1 MSSLVVLGSSGF
13 LGKAFLCNNN
23 LIKPIKAIV
32 RTIPA
37 NVDVSK
43 NKVTWIEADLMDPS
57 SLKSILS
64 EGDVVINLA
73 YISDS
78 DRDKNINLINNIIE
92 ACIHS
97 KVSRL
102 IHCSTAVVVGQI
114 AIHRVNELSPCNP
127 VTVYEKTKLALE
139 QCVLNASLRGLDV
152 GILRPTAILGH
163 GGKNLLKLA
172 YSLTH
177 GNKFSNYLKTCILG
191 KMPMHLV
198 PVRNVV
204 SALLHLALSA
214 KNLEGNIFIVSS
226 DEDKDNNFQ
235 KVEEILLEE
244 LGLNKSLFPRIIF
257 PVFLQ
262 VLFFKFI
269 NRNDIN
275 MYRTY
280 DSTKLKNHGFQHV
293 DSVNEAVRQ
302 FSRPIKLNGFEDISS
317 NKVI

>member
-1 MSSLVVLGSSGF
+1 MSSLVVLGSNGF
-13 LGKAFLCNNN
+13 LGKALLCNNN

-32 RTIPA
+32 RTIPI
-37 NVDVSK
+37 NVDVCK
-43 NKVTWIEADLMDPS
+43 NNFTWIEADLMTPS
-57 SLKSILS
+57 SLIGILS

-73 YISDS
+73 YIPDS
-78 DRDKNINLINNIIE
+78 DKVKNINLINNIIE

-102 IHCSTAVVVGQI
+102 IHCSTAVVVGHT
-114 AIHRVNELSPCNP
+114 AINCVNELSPCNP
-127 VTVYEKTKLALE
+127 LTVYEKTKLALE
-139 QCVLNASLRGLDV
+139 ECVLNAYLRGLDV

-177 GNKFSNYLKTCILG
+177 GNKFKNYLKTCILG

-198 PVRNVV
+198 PVGNVV
-204 SALLHLALSA
+204 SALLHLAHSA
-214 KNLEGNIFIVSS
+214 KKLEGNIFIVSS

-244 LGLNKSLFPRIIF
+244 LGLNKSLIPQIIF
-257 PVFLQ
+257 PTFLQ
-262 VLFFKFI
+262 VLFFKLI

-293 DSVNEAVRQ
+293 DSVNEAVCQ
-302 FSRPIKLNGFEDISS
+302 FSHSIKLNGFEDISP

>member
-13 LGKAFLCNNN
+13 LGKALLCNNN

-32 RTIPA
+32 RTIPV
-37 NVDVSK
+37 NVDVCK
-43 NKVTWIEADLMDPS
+43 NKVTWIEADLMSPS
-57 SLKSILS
+57 SLKVILS

-73 YISDS
+73 YIPDS

-102 IHCSTAVVVGQI
+102 IHCSTAVVVGHT
-114 AIHRVNELSPCNP
+114 AISCVNELSPCNP
-127 VTVYEKTKLALE
+127 LTMYEKTKLALE
-139 QCVLNASLRGLDV
+139 ECVLNASLRGLDV
-152 GILRPTAILGH
+152 GILRPTAILGQ

-177 GNKFSNYLKTCILG
+177 GNKFKNYLKTCILG
-191 KMPMHLV
+191 NMPMHLV

-204 SALLHLALSA
+204 SALLHLALST
-214 KNLEGNIFIVSS
+214 KKMDGNIFIVSS

-244 LGLNKSLFPRIIF
+244 LGLNKNIIPQIIF
-257 PVFLQ
+257 PKFLQ
-262 VLFFKFI
+262 LLFFKFI